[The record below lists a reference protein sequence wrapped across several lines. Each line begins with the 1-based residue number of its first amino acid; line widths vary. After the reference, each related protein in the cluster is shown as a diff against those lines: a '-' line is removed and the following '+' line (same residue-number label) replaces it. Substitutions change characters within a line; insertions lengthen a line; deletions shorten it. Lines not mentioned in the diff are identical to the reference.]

1 LRGCETT
8 NRLFGLFGTEMKKL
22 SINEIE
28 QVDGAGVLGQAGAA
42 LGGAAAVA
50 GGLAMVPTPASGAL
64 GAFAVVSGVLGAA
77 LSYVDAK

>member
-1 LRGCETT
+1 MQELTQAQIE
-8 NRLFGLFGTEMKKL
+8 
-22 SINEIE
+22 EIS
-28 QVDGAGVLGQAGAA
+28 GAGVLGAAGAA

-77 LSYVDAK
+77 LSYADSSLS